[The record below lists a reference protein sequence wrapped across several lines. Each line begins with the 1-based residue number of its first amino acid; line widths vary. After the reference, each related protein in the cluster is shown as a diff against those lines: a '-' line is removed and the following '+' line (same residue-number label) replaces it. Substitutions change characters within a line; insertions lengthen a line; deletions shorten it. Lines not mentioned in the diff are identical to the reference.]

1 MKKNICIVTGSR
13 AEYGLLRNLI
23 KEIDKSKVVNY
34 QLICT
39 GTHLL
44 RKAGNTV
51 NEILDDG
58 FKIDASVKILSNSS
72 LASDIET
79 CKATSNCLNK
89 ISKEFKKL
97 NPNIIVLLGDRF
109 EILASAIAA
118 TILNIPIAHIHGGET
133 TEGAID
139 EAFRHSITKMSFL
152 HFVAAERY
160 KNRVIQLGE
169 HSSRVFNVGG
179 MGIDAIKNIKLFS
192 KSYLESKFSFIKDS
206 KYLMI
211 TFHPETLDKTNQVR
225 QLENLFAALQEFSDL
240 KLIFTSSNVDTG
252 GEEINNHIISFTKN
266 NENAYFFKSLGQ
278 KLYFSLMNF
287 SSGVVGNSSSGIL
300 EAPYF
305 DIGTVNIG
313 DRQKGRLMSTS
324 VTSVKP
330 RKAPIKKAIK
340 IMLSQDYKGKNQI
353 NSDKYPFG
361 NGGASKKI
369 TSILVKKLMSQK
381 DICLKKKFYDI
392 L

>member
-118 TILNIPIAHIHGGET
+118 TICGL
-133 TEGAID
+133 
-139 EAFRHSITKMSFL
+139 FL
-152 HFVAAERY
+152 F
-160 KNRVIQLGE
+160 L
-169 HSSRVFNVGG
+169 SR
-179 MGIDAIKNIKLFS
+179 S
-192 KSYLESKFSFIKDS
+192 
-206 KYLMI
+206 
-211 TFHPETLDKTNQVR
+211 
-225 QLENLFAALQEFSDL
+225 
-240 KLIFTSSNVDTG
+240 SSNL
-252 GEEINNHIISFTKN
+252 
-266 NENAYFFKSLGQ
+266 SLSKPSTVIGS
-278 KLYFSLMNF
+278 LFILFPFSLR
-287 SSGVVGNSSSGIL
+287 G
-300 EAPYF
+300 
-305 DIGTVNIG
+305 
-313 DRQKGRLMSTS
+313 
-324 VTSVKP
+324 
-330 RKAPIKKAIK
+330 
-340 IMLSQDYKGKNQI
+340 
-353 NSDKYPFG
+353 
-361 NGGASKKI
+361 
-369 TSILVKKLMSQK
+369 
-381 DICLKKKFYDI
+381 
-392 L
+392 